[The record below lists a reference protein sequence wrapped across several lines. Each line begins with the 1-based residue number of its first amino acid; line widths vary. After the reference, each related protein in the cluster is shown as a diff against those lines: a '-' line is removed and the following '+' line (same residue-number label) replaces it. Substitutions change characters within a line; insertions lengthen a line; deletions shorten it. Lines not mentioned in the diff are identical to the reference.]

1 MANEIEKL
9 NAIAIGDI
17 EKFNG
22 KTDSDIEKLNAFEWS
37 SGPSHVWTTVG
48 DMNTATSGAGQGFGA
63 VNTAVIV
70 AGGYD
75 GAFTDNTLHRDG
87 TTWGTE
93 GDLSATRQQMGSC
106 GTSTAGLTCGGWP
119 GAGGNT
125 NVTQEFNGSAWST
138 GEDTISVAK
147 GANRCVGTQ
156 TAALQA
162 LGDVDAGTTD
172 DAKQSEEYNG
182 TTWSSE
188 ATPTYGNGYVNV
200 FGEQSAAYFCNG
212 YGYPGAMNGVQFYN
226 GSSWAVK
233 SYTTRINQSQQA
245 GSFGSSSAAVIF
257 GGAGATTGTSY
268 GANKEHADK
277 FDGSAFSATS
287 NVPAGTVGYND
298 THGAGSQAAG
308 LGFGGG
314 GGSPRDNV
322 VTYT

>member
-22 KTDSDIEKLNAFEWS
+22 KTDSNIEKINSFEFTG
-37 SGPSHVWTTVG
+37 GPSHVWTTVG

-75 GAFTDNTLHRDG
+75 GAFVDNTLHRNG
-87 TTWGTE
+87 TTWETE

-106 GTSTAGLTCGGWP
+106 GTSSAGLTFGGWP

-125 NVTQEFNGSAWST
+125 NVTQEFGGTSWST

-147 GANRCVGTQ
+147 GANRGVGTQ

-162 LGDVDAGTTD
+162 LGDVDAGTTT

-182 TTWSSE
+182 TSWSSE
-188 ATPTYGNGYVNV
+188 ATPTHGAGYVNV

-212 YGYPGAMNGVQFYN
+212 YGYPGAMNGVQSYN
-226 GSSWAVK
+226 GSSWSVE

-245 GSFGSSSAAVIF
+245 GSFGSSTAAVIF

-287 NVPAGTVGYND
+287 NVPASTVGYND

-314 GGSPRDNV
+314 GGSPTDSV